1 MKKLT
6 LLLALSLLIIQGT
19 NNLNAASAATNGQ
32 SSNSASSGQAISSY
46 ISGLGYT
53 VLSSP
58 TQVAGNKW
66 IVNVS
71 IGGSN
76 YQVYV
81 YTSGCSIL
89 GHEDIPI

>member
-6 LLLALSLLIIQGT
+6 ILLALSLLMIQGT
-19 NNLNAASAATNGQ
+19 NNLTAASAATNGQ
-32 SSNSASSGQAISSY
+32 STNTVNSSQAISSY
-46 ISGLGYT
+46 LSSKGYT

-58 TQVAGNKW
+58 TLVTSNKW
-66 IVNVS
+66 AVYVS
-71 IGGSN
+71 VGGSN